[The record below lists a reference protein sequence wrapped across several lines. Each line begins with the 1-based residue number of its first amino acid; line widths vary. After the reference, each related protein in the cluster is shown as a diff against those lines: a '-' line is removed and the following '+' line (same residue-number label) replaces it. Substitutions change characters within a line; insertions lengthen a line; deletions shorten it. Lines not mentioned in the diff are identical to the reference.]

1 MLYLNEERSNMCIT
15 TCLLKSTK
23 SRCNVKVLIWRV
35 DIHIWPISISVMMMM
50 VNSHLSPLSLHA
62 DRESLSWPQ
71 WLAKKALCLSAG
83 GENNVPFTAHQS
95 RSCAERTQD
104 ESHFPKKLSQNT
116 STQVWGHTTL
126 FSGVKQQTLFC
137 ECWIFSS
144 SKWPEEVE
152 NSLPRISRC
161 SGALH
166 GPAWQTLYTT
176 STLTTDLHLMIQRW
190 GFRCGV
196 NLMHFSLAVV
206 LGIYVFSY
214 VQHFALAFPLQV
226 WMLFPDCS
234 IFLLWHL

>member
-1 MLYLNEERSNMCIT
+1 MLYLNEDRSNMYIT

-23 SRCNVKVLIWRV
+23 SRCNVKVLIWRA

-104 ESHFPKKLSQNT
+104 EKPLPKETESKHVNT
-116 STQVWGHTTL
+116 
-126 FSGVKQQTLFC
+126 GVGTHNTVFRREKSKQTLFC

-152 NSLPRISRC
+152 NALPRISRC
-161 SGALH
+161 SGTLH
-166 GPAWQTLYTT
+166 GPAWQTLCTT
-176 STLTTDLHLMIQRW
+176 STLTTD
-190 GFRCGV
+190 
-196 NLMHFSLAVV
+196 
-206 LGIYVFSY
+206 
-214 VQHFALAFPLQV
+214 
-226 WMLFPDCS
+226 
-234 IFLLWHL
+234 

>member
-1 MLYLNEERSNMCIT
+1 MLYLNEERSNMYLT

-23 SRCNVKVLIWRV
+23 SRCNVKVLIWRA
-35 DIHIWPISISVMMMM
+35 DIHIWPIFISVMMMM

-95 RSCAERTQD
+95 TDTGWKPLPKET
-104 ESHFPKKLSQNT
+104 ESKHIDTGVGTHNT
-116 STQVWGHTTL
+116 VFRRKTA
-126 FSGVKQQTLFC
+126 KQILFC

-144 SKWPEEVE
+144 SKRPEEVE
-152 NSLPRISRC
+152 NALPTISRC
-161 SGALH
+161 SATLH
-166 GPAWQTLYTT
+166 GPAWQTCAT
-176 STLTTDLHLMIQRW
+176 STLTTDLHLIIQRW
-190 GFRCGV
+190 GFRCGA
-196 NLMHFSLAVV
+196 NLLHFSLAVV

-226 WMLFPDCS
+226 WMLFPDSS